1 MKTSET
7 KELILQVA
15 RDEFMEKGFQEASMR
30 KIAGQ
35 VGITATA
42 LYRHYASKEDIFDA
56 VVEPAVNGWESMCK
70 TEEKRQISTA
80 YEHSIDAMWQDTEQ
94 AKLIVDMIYKEYDAH
109 KILFCK
115 SKGTKYEKYLHEIVT
130 KVETA
135 TLGFMKEIEQN
146 GVHVNHVDEKEMHLI
161 LSAQYSAMLE
171 MVDHDFSYDEAL
183 HYADTLAT
191 FFKEGWRKFL
201 GF

>member
-1 MKTSET
+1 MKTNET
-7 KELILQVA
+7 KELIIKAA
-15 RDEFMEKGFQEASMR
+15 REEFMEKGFKDASMR
-30 KIAGQ
+30 TIAGK

-56 VVEPAVNGWESMCK
+56 VVRPAVNVWDEFCISEEARQTGTAWENGV
-70 TEEKRQISTA
+70 E
-80 YEHSIDAMWQDTEQ
+80 AMWKDEEQ
-94 AKLIVDMIYKEYDAH
+94 AGLIVDIIYKDFDAQ
-109 KILFCK
+109 KLLFFK
-115 SKGTKYEKYLHEIVT
+115 SKGTKYENFQHEIVT
-130 KVETA
+130 KVQTA
-135 TLGFMKEIEQN
+135 TLNFMYELEKN
-146 GVHVNHVDEKEMHLI
+146 GVHINHVDEKEMHLI

-171 MVDHDFSYDEAL
+171 MVDHDFPYEEAL